1 MSTRVYCCARCGR
14 RLKLEPGRY
23 VYSTFTGERYCLV
36 GHCKGDKRKA
46 RR

>member
-1 MSTRVYCCARCGR
+1 MSTTVYKCARCGR
-14 RLKLEPGRY
+14 RLRDGRW
-23 VYSTFTGERYCLV
+23 VYSKWTSQRYCFA